1 MERRAFLRMM
11 SAASIAPSAVN
22 AAAPKPAAA
31 TVLFDD
37 RATLLTSVPRD
48 PTPGGRGPR
57 TGKGASALW
66 IRKRDLPRINDF
78 EVKPQGACR
87 ADICIPIPKDMLRG
101 DYFNLTSFARK
112 VGQSIVVDFDS

>member
-1 MERRAFLRMM
+1 MERREFLRMVG
-11 SAASIAPSAVN
+11 AASTAPNVVN
-22 AAAPKPAAA
+22 AAAPKPPAA

-48 PTPGGRGPR
+48 PMSEGRSPG

-87 ADICIPIPKDMLRG
+87 ADICIPIPEDMLRG
-101 DYFNLTSFARK
+101 D
-112 VGQSIVVDFDS
+112 